1 MILTD
6 DQISEISRIC
16 EKHRVKQLYLFGS
29 ALHANC
35 RPDSDIDLAVV
46 FSRTGIDGS
55 FDQYFNF
62 KFAMEQLLDRPVDL
76 VCRARVRN
84 RYFRKELDATKKLI
98 YAA

>member
-1 MILTD
+1 MTLTD
-6 DQISEISRIC
+6 DQVSEISRIC
-16 EKHRVKQLYLFGS
+16 KKHRVKELYLFGS

-62 KFAMEQLLDRPVDL
+62 KFALEQLLDRPVDL
-76 VCRARVRN
+76 VCRLLLEKKKKK
-84 RYFRKELDATKKLI
+84 KEDDEKKKI
-98 YAA
+98 I